1 VSSGYLIRETGGNL
15 RRNLAM
21 TVAAVI
27 TMFVSLAAAG
37 GVLIMRQAIHEQAV
51 QWRGGVQVAIFLN
64 PSVSPSEVK
73 AVGKLLAEDRAS
85 GTGAVGAGAGLVK
98 KYFYVDKTEAYHEF
112 KIIFGGDP
120 QLVRVMSPAQMP
132 PSYRVVPRSP
142 SDVTTVGD
150 QFRGQPGVFRV
161 AYAAQAI
168 QSLEN
173 RFRTL
178 SEIAVILAVGVMIG
192 AVALIVNTIQLAIF
206 ARRREVAV
214 MKLVGATNWFIRIP
228 FMLEGLVDGVLGA
241 LLAFLPIYFARRS
254 IASFVGS
261 ESLAPQRLYVPA
273 HDAIVTGLVML
284 LVGAAVGA
292 IGSAFAVRRFLRV

>member
-1 VSSGYLIRETGGNL
+1 MSSGYLIRETGGNL

-21 TVAAVI
+21 TLAAVI

-64 PSVSPSEVK
+64 ASVSPSEVK
-73 AVGKLLAEDRAS
+73 AVGKLLAEDHPS
-85 GTGAVGAGAGLVK
+85 GTAGAGAGLVK

-112 KIIFGGDP
+112 KVIFGADP
-120 QLVRVMSPAQMP
+120 QLVRVMSPKQMP
-132 PSYRVVPRSP
+132 PSYRVVPRQP
-142 SDVTTVGD
+142 SDITTIGD

-161 AYAAQAI
+161 AYAQQAI

-173 RFRTL
+173 RFHTL
-178 SEIAVILAVGVMIG
+178 SEIAVILAIGVMIG
-192 AVALIVNTIQLAIF
+192 AIALIVNTIQLAIF

-214 MKLVGATNWFIRIP
+214 MKLVGATNWFIRVP

-241 LLAFLPIYFARRS
+241 LLAFLPIYFARSS